1 MTRDRRYHQFVMGC
15 LSSERIQRREDIFMK
30 RKKLAALIGILG
42 ALGLPAA
49 NGRVQVPKSDVP
61 KLGQASVKDAIAA
74 MTLEEKLLQG

>member
-1 MTRDRRYHQFVMGC
+1 
-15 LSSERIQRREDIFMK
+15 MK